1 MGGQHTLLTKKYKT
15 IIRGGEVYD
24 QICSLCNSDWSFL
37 SQWLQSKFFFPFQIH
52 TVHCGFPINPKRCDN
67 GTDSH
72 CTVAITIIH
81 RQLLLGQRLVGNVLS
96 PSYFTVKAQ
105 QKVVKVYIN
114 AFSNNILGYIYCR
127 IFFLHVSI
135 INLTRKSK
143 FMPTV
148 CIITNS
154 THLMWKTYSLIAWF
168 RFWLVKC
175 VLKHYYF
182 NYVNL

>member
-1 MGGQHTLLTKKYKT
+1 MTTE
-15 IIRGGEVYD
+15 RFF
-24 QICSLCNSDWSFL
+24 SFSDPYCALWFS
-37 SQWLQSKFFFPFQIH
+37 SQSKGMWQP
-52 TVHCGFPINPKRCDN
+52 RC
-67 GTDSH
+67 TDSH

-96 PSYFTVKAQ
+96 PSYFTGKEQ

-114 AFSNNILGYIYCR
+114 GFSNNILDYIYCR
-127 IFFLHVSI
+127 IFFLHVSV

-148 CIITNS
+148 CIIINS